1 MYWGHNN
8 EWRFYLSCH
17 QNQNFCF
24 EGMNKE
30 QIFTSLKKKTNR
42 DGGKMLGFS
51 FIIYIKIKIAVILN
65 FTYQVYYFPKA
76 ALPKCHKLD
85 DLKQQKFYSVLVWSL
100 EVWNQRVSRA
110 MRLLTSLLYH
120 CPSFC
125 WLLTILGIS
134 SYITFISAS
143 EVTWCICLCLHLY
156 RYVQIPL
163 FIYRHRPLNSGP
175 V

>member
-1 MYWGHNN
+1 
-8 EWRFYLSCH
+8 
-17 QNQNFCF
+17 
-24 EGMNKE
+24 
-30 QIFTSLKKKTNR
+30 
-42 DGGKMLGFS
+42 MLGFS

-143 EVTWCICLCLHLY
+143 EVTWCICLSLCLY

>member
-1 MYWGHNN
+1 
-8 EWRFYLSCH
+8 
-17 QNQNFCF
+17 
-24 EGMNKE
+24 
-30 QIFTSLKKKTNR
+30 
-42 DGGKMLGFS
+42 MLGFS

-76 ALPKCHKLD
+76 ALAKCHKLD
-85 DLKQQKFYSVLVWSL
+85 DLKQQKFYSILVWSL

-110 MRLLTSLLYH
+110 MCLLTSLLYN

-143 EVTWCICLCLHLY
+143 EVTWVYLLLFVSVSLCSDTPLHIQTPAIEFRACLNH
-156 RYVQIPL
+156 
-163 FIYRHRPLNSGP
+163 
-175 V
+175 